1 MWWFPAIDTADVG
14 PAEVA
19 SQPVHH
25 VVVGETAAEVRDNG
39 LDALGEAPGIGVE
52 RGEALHRGLRL
63 CRERGA
69 VDADGT
75 AARDHEIDTL
85 STAPP
90 FSVNTIW
97 LVALLSGTKLTW
109 SRSSSTRSAL

>member
-1 MWWFPAIDTADVG
+1 MWWFPAINTAGVG

-19 SQPVHH
+19 AQPVHH
-25 VVVGETAAEVRDNG
+25 VVVGQAAAEVRDDG
-39 LDALGEAPGIGVE
+39 LDLLGEVPDVGVE

-75 AARDHEIDTL
+75 AARL
-85 STAPP
+85 
-90 FSVNTIW
+90 
-97 LVALLSGTKLTW
+97 
-109 SRSSSTRSAL
+109 